1 MISHIITQIYGLY
14 AVHWIKSFDFP
25 MIDIKPFFLLC
36 RSIRQVLLFECYKNR
51 KKIYVKFSFYSFKM
65 IGTFIYKPFTVVLC

>member
-25 MIDIKPFFLLC
+25 MIDTNHFSSYVDQLDRFCSLNV
-36 RSIRQVLLFECYKNR
+36 IRIER
-51 KKIYVKFSFYSFKM
+51 KSTLDFR
-65 IGTFIYKPFTVVLC
+65 FIVTK